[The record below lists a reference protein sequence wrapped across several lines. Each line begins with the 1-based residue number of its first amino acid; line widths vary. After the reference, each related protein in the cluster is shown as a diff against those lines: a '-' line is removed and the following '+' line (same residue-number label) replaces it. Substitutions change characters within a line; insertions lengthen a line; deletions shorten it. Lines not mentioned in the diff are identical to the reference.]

1 MPNRQRKQPKKT
13 ASRPAKKSIMA
24 GYNPE
29 QAPYQAFTFASNE
42 IPNEV
47 TIDILENKYGPSVF
61 PHRQIIEALRKGIN
75 GSRMAKFFH
84 GGEDTLCAGCHHHS
98 PVGQKPP
105 MCVNCHDKDGR
116 SEENLFGPGTE
127 RRLSSAMYRLS
138 RKDGHRST
146 DELRAVP

>member
-1 MPNRQRKQPKKT
+1 
-13 ASRPAKKSIMA
+13 MA
-24 GYNPE
+24 DYNPE

-116 SEENLFGPGTE
+116 SEENLFGPGLKGAYHQQCIGCHE
-127 RRLSSAMYRLS
+127 QMDIAQPMNCVQCHNEKSEA
-138 RKDGHRST
+138 
-146 DELRAVP
+146 AVH